1 MISFF
6 LKRDTSAAT
15 LFPLAN
21 ARRFLHFSP
30 WTFDQGLADLFLA
43 LPIGATVI
51 LADMNEMLLDLTAT
65 LKICKADYAVLT
77 PAVAQL
83 IRAGTHF
90 PHLKTLV
97 CGGEKLPCQLVHRWG
112 GKLELID
119 A

>member
-1 MISFF
+1 M
-6 LKRDTSAAT
+6 
-15 LFPLAN
+15 FPLTN

-30 WTFDQGLADLFLA
+30 WTFDQGLADLLLA
-43 LPIGATVI
+43 LPIGGTVV
-51 LADMNEMLLDLTAT
+51 LANMDEMLLDLTAT
-65 LKICKADYAVLT
+65 LNSCKADYAVVT

-83 IRAGTHF
+83 IRAGTHL

-97 CGGEKLPCQLVHRWG
+97 CGGEKLSGQLIHRWA